1 MKRIAILSDK
11 FPPNP
16 CGGIGSANYSLYK
29 MFKSKG
35 YEVKVFTY
43 LENQKELSELK
54 AESDILRF
62 GPSSFEEKCL
72 AFNNILKRK
81 IRKWIL
87 RRDFEKGL
95 AYQLN
100 LVKLANYGSRKINKH
115 LKIFSPDFVFISDF
129 GAPGYSLKKI
139 SGAIYFHFSHHNPSR
154 FVGNPLLDL
163 HSESDAIAAVRYEQ
177 LSLKIID
184 KVICPSQYMKNIFKN
199 TFSFNKEIL
208 FLPNLIDEKFI
219 NGVVKKDIHR
229 ILCIDPSWPIV
240 YIPSA
245 SSKLKGEQFV
255 IEIIRRISHTLEN
268 KVGFYLSGDLSE
280 IQKFELSYFPYFHI
294 YSPGKVN
301 LETNISYIKDCN
313 LLISPTLIEC
323 FGMAILESQF
333 CNIPCIAFDV
343 GGNEE
348 IIKDNNGFLIRYL
361 DIESLIAKSIEII
374 QNEEL
379 NQTLARNTK
388 ITQKRY
394 STETVFSK
402 YLDLLK

>member
-1 MKRIAILSDK
+1 MERIAILSDK
-11 FPPNP
+11 FPPIP

-43 LENQKELSELK
+43 LEDQAQLSGLEN
-54 AESDILRF
+54 EPDIIRF
-62 GPSSFEEKCL
+62 GPSSLEKKYL
-72 AFNNILKRK
+72 EFSNILKRK
-81 IRKWIL
+81 INKWIL
-87 RRDFEKGL
+87 RRNIEKGL

-100 LVKLANYGSRKINKH
+100 LVRLANYGSRRINKH
-115 LKIFSPDFVFISDF
+115 LKKFSPNFVFIPDF
-129 GAPGYSLKKI
+129 GAPGYSLEKK

-154 FVGNPLLDL
+154 FVGNPMLEL
-163 HSESDAIAAVRYEQ
+163 HSESDAIDAIRYEQ
-177 LSLKIID
+177 LSLRKMD
-184 KVICPSQYMKNIFKN
+184 KVVCPSEYMKNIFKN
-199 TFSFNKEIL
+199 TFSFNKEIIV
-208 FLPNLIDEKFI
+208 LPNLIDEEFI
-219 NGVVKKDIHR
+219 NNVIIKDIHS

-245 SSKLKGEQFV
+245 GSKLKGEQFV
-255 IEIIRRISHTLEN
+255 IEIIRRISHKLKNE
-268 KVGFYLSGDLSE
+268 VGFYLSGYLSE
-280 IQKFELSYFPYFHI
+280 IQKIELSYFPDFHI

-301 LETNISYIKDCN
+301 LETNISYIKDCKI
-313 LLISPTLIEC
+313 LISPTLIEC
-323 FGMAILESQF
+323 FGMAILESLF
-333 CNIPCIAFDV
+333 CNIPCVAFDV

-348 IIKDNNGFLIRYL
+348 IIKDNNGYLFRYL

-379 NQTLARNTK
+379 YQTLVRNTK

-394 STETVFSK
+394 STETVFPK